1 MSLAEFKLFVEAET
15 AKFGSII
22 AGADIKLGN

>member
-1 MSLAEFKLFVEAET
+1 MSLAEYKSFVEAET

-22 AGADIKLGN
+22 ADANIKLGN